1 MAKLLY
7 RLGFWSA
14 KNRIKVLLGSITLLV
29 AAAIVA
35 LSMGIHF
42 GEETSIPGLA
52 SQQTLEVMEKEFPN
66 PQGNLGKTQLVL
78 KAPANETL
86 SSEAAQQLITAQLKE
101 VAADQEVASVVSP
114 YDNHSIN
121 ADRTIGYATITYKV
135 PGADVPE
142 TSKESVLQVADTLR
156 DAGWQADLIGD
167 GYVKMATS
175 SPTEGLGVL
184 LALVILAV
192 ALGSILTGV
201 LPILTAALGLGFGI
215 MLIIIGTSIFDIPSF
230 ALSLAGMLGLAVGID
245 YALFIIARYRQQLA
259 EGYERREAIAIAN
272 GTAGSAVVFAGLT
285 VIIALIGFSFVG
297 VPFLTAMGTA
307 GALTVFTAILMTL
320 FVVPAILELLGGRIK
335 APVKRSKVTGNK
347 QKPASR
353 GNLWGRFVTG
363 QPIVAVVLGVALLA
377 TAALPFFHM
386 ETGLGNDG
394 QKSPDTTE
402 RRAYDLLS
410 EGYGEG
416 YHGPLVILAETDGGE
431 EAAANLAKV
440 IEEVKT
446 YPNVV
451 AVNPAV
457 TGPSGKVSLITVM
470 PATGPNDSETIDL
483 VHLIRDKAPGIEQRD
498 HIRIGVT
505 GSTAVN
511 IDITQ
516 KLNQALPKFCLIIVG
531 LAFVLL
537 MLVFRSILVP
547 IKAVLGFIL
556 SLGATLGFV
565 TYVVQDGHFQKLF
578 HFYAEAPVFNFL
590 PIIVV
595 GVLFGLAMDYEVFL
609 VSRMREEFKRSGDAR
624 KSVLAGIRH
633 SGGVVSAAGLIM
645 VAVFTGF
652 ILAHEPM
659 VKVMGLALAFGVLFD
674 AFVVRMLIVPGVMT
688 LLGKSAWYI
697 PEWLDRLL
705 PNLDVEGEGVMEEVE
720 KKRQTASKENL
731 RAVQEPGIGYLAD
744 SIE

>member
-1 MAKLLY
+1 MAKWLY

-14 KNRIKVLLGSITLLV
+14 KNRIKVLAGSFTLLI

-35 LSMGIHF
+35 LSMGVHF
-42 GEETSIPGLA
+42 GEETTIPGLA

-66 PQGNLGKTQLVL
+66 PQGAAPKTQLVL
-78 KAPANETL
+78 RAPENETL
-86 SSEAAQQLITAQLKE
+86 TSEPVQQLVNTKLKE
-101 VAADQEVASVVSP
+101 LTADAEVASVLSP
-114 YDNHSIN
+114 YDNHSLN
-121 ADRTIGYATITYKV
+121 ADSTIGYATITYKV
-135 PGADVPE
+135 AGDEVTAD
-142 TSKESVLQVADTLR
+142 SKNMVEWAADSLR
-156 DAGWQADLIGD
+156 DAGLQAELIGD
-167 GYVKMATS
+167 GYVQMATS
-175 SPTEGLGVL
+175 SPTEALGVL

-201 LPILTAALGLGFGI
+201 LPVLTAGLGLGFGI
-215 MLIIIGTSIFDIPSF
+215 MLIIVGTSLFDVPSF

-245 YALFIIARYRQQLA
+245 YALFIIARYRQQLG

-272 GTAGSAVVFAGLT
+272 GTAGSAVVFAGVT
-285 VIIALIGFSFVG
+285 VIIALVGFSFVG
-297 VPFLTAMGTA
+297 VPFLTAMGIA
-307 GALTVFTAILMTL
+307 GALCVFTAILMTI
-320 FVVPAILELLGGRIK
+320 FVVPAILELLGSRIK
-335 APVKRSKVTGNK
+335 PPAKRVKAAEDK
-347 QKPASR
+347 QKAKR

-363 QPIVAVVLGVALLA
+363 RPLVAVVLGVALLA
-377 TAALPFFHM
+377 TVALPFFHM

-394 QKSPDTTE
+394 HKSPDKTE

-410 EGYGEG
+410 EAYGDG
-416 YHGPLVILAETDGGE
+416 YHGPLVLLAETDGGA
-431 EAAANLAKV
+431 EAAANLNKV
-440 IEEVKT
+440 MEEVKT

-451 AVNPAV
+451 AVNPPV
-457 TGPSGKVSLITVM
+457 TGPSGTISLITVM
-470 PATGPNDSETIDL
+470 PATGPNDSQTIDL
-483 VHLIRDKAPGIEQRD
+483 VHLIRDKAPEIERQD
-498 HIRIGVT
+498 QVKIGVT

-547 IKAVLGFIL
+547 VKAVLGFIL

-578 HFYAEAPVFNFL
+578 GFHAEAPVFNFL

-609 VSRMREEFKRSGDAR
+609 VSRMREEFKKSGDAR

-633 SGGVVSAAGLIM
+633 SGGVVTAAGLIM

-652 ILAHEPM
+652 ILAEEPM

-688 LLGKSAWYI
+688 LLGKSAWFF
-697 PEWLDRLL
+697 PKWLDRLL
-705 PNLDVEGEGVMEEVE
+705 PNLDVEGEEVMKEVE
-720 KKRQTASKENL
+720 MKRLEAAGDTRIRRL
-731 RAVQEPGIGYLAD
+731 G
-744 SIE
+744 

>member
-1 MAKLLY
+1 MAKILY

-14 KNRIKVLLGSITLLV
+14 KNRLKVLLGSITLLV

-35 LSMGIHF
+35 LSMGVHF

-52 SQQTLEVMEKEFPN
+52 SQKTLEVMEKEFPN
-66 PQGNLGKTQLVL
+66 PQSGLGKTQLVL
-78 KAPANETL
+78 KAPENERL
-86 SSEAAQQLITAQLKE
+86 SSEAAKQLVTAKLKE
-101 VAADQEVASVVSP
+101 VAADPEVTSVVSP
-114 YDNHSIN
+114 YDNHSLN
-121 ADRTIGYATITYKV
+121 VDSTIGYATITYAV
-135 PGADVPE
+135 PGDEVTDE
-142 TSKESVLQVADTLR
+142 SKDSVNEIAESLR
-156 DAGWQADLIGD
+156 DAGWQAELIGD

-175 SPTEGLGVL
+175 SPTEALGVL

-201 LPILTAALGLGFGI
+201 LPIVTAGLGLGFGI
-215 MLIIIGTSIFDIPSF
+215 MLIITGASFLDVPSF

-272 GTAGSAVVFAGLT
+272 GTAGSAVVFAGVT
-285 VIIALIGFSFVG
+285 VIIALVGFSFVG
-297 VPFLTAMGTA
+297 VPFLTAMGMA
-307 GALTVFTAILMTL
+307 GALTVFTAILMTI
-320 FVVPAILELLGGRIK
+320 FVVPAILDLLGGKVK
-335 APVKRSKVTGNK
+335 APAKRAGSK
-347 QKPASR
+347 QKPAGR

-363 QPIVAVVLGVALLA
+363 QPLVAVLLGVALLA
-377 TAALPFFHM
+377 TIALPFFHM

-394 QKSPDTTE
+394 HKSPDKTE

-410 EGYGEG
+410 EAYGEG
-416 YHGPLVILAETDGGE
+416 YHGPLVLLAETDGGK
-431 EAAANLAKV
+431 EAASNLNKV

-446 YPNVV
+446 YPNV
-451 AVNPAV
+451 AMVNPAV
-457 TGPSGKVSLITVM
+457 TAPSGKVALITVM
-470 PATGPNDSETIDL
+470 PETGPNDSATIDL
-483 VHLIRDKAPGIEQRD
+483 VHLIRDKASEIEQQD
-498 HIRIGVT
+498 HIKLGVT

-578 HFYAEAPVFNFL
+578 GFYAEAPVFNFL

-609 VSRMREEFKRSGDAR
+609 VSRMREEFKKSGDAK

-633 SGGVVSAAGLIM
+633 SGGVVTAAGLIM

-652 ILAHEPM
+652 ILAEEPM

-674 AFVVRMLIVPGVMT
+674 AFIVRMLIVPGVMT
-688 LLGKSAWYI
+688 LLGKSAWYF
-697 PEWLDRLL
+697 PKWLDRLL

-720 KKRQTASKENL
+720 KKQRGFTKESNIRL
-731 RAVQEPGIGYLAD
+731 LAKPL
-744 SIE
+744 E

>member
-14 KNRIKVLLGSITLLV
+14 KNRIKVLIASISLLV

-35 LSMGIHF
+35 LSMGTNF
-42 GEETSIPGLA
+42 NEETIIPGLA
-52 SQQTLEVMEKEFPN
+52 SQKTLEVMEKEFPN
-66 PQGNLGKTQLVL
+66 PQGDLGSTQLVL
-78 KAPANETL
+78 KAPDNETL
-86 SSEAAQQLITAQLKE
+86 SSEGSQQLIAAKLKE
-101 VAADQEVASVVSP
+101 VAADPEVASVVSP
-114 YDNHSIN
+114 YDNHSLN
-121 ADRTIGYATITYKV
+121 TDSTIGYAIITYKV
-135 PGADVPE
+135 PGDDVSE
-142 TSKESVLQVADTLR
+142 ASKDSITGIAESLR
-156 DAGWQADLIGD
+156 DSGWQAELIGD

-175 SPTEGLGVL
+175 NPTEGLGVL
-184 LALVILAV
+184 LALVILAI
-192 ALGSILTGV
+192 ALGSVITGILPV
-201 LPILTAALGLGFGI
+201 LTAALGLGFGI
-215 MLIIIGTSIFDIPSF
+215 MLIIIGSNIFDVPSF

-245 YALFIIARYRQQLA
+245 YALFIIARYRQQIA

-272 GTAGSAVVFAGLT
+272 GTAGSAVVFAGVT
-285 VIIALIGFSFVG
+285 VIIALVGFSFVG
-297 VPFLTAMGTA
+297 VPFLTAMGIA
-307 GALTVFTAILMTL
+307 GAVTVFTAIVMTI
-320 FVVPAILELLGGRIK
+320 FVVPAILDLLEGKIK
-335 APVKRSKVTGNK
+335 APVKQKNTKDHSKTTK
-347 QKPASR
+347 K

-363 QPIVAVVLGVALLA
+363 QPFVAVVLGIVLLA
-377 TAALPFFHM
+377 TVALPFFHM

-394 QKSPDTTE
+394 HKSPDKTE
-402 RRAYDLLS
+402 RRAYDLLT
-410 EGYGEG
+410 EAYGEG
-416 YHGPLVILAETDGGE
+416 YHGPLVILAETAGGE
-431 EAAANLAKV
+431 EAAASLNKV

-457 TGPSGKVSLITVM
+457 TGPSGKISLITIM

-483 VHLIRDKAPGIEQRD
+483 VHLIRDKAPEIEQQD
-498 HIRIGVT
+498 HVKIEVT

-547 IKAVLGFIL
+547 FKAVLGFIL

-578 HFYAEAPVFNFL
+578 GFYAEAPVFNFL

-609 VSRMREEFKRSGDAR
+609 VSRMREEFKKSGDAK

-633 SGGVVSAAGLIM
+633 SGGVVTAAGLIM

-652 ILAHEPM
+652 ILAEEPM

-688 LLGKSAWYI
+688 LLGKSAWYL
-697 PEWLDRLL
+697 PKWLDRLL
-705 PNLDVEGEGVMEEVE
+705 PNLDIEGEEVMEEVAE
-720 KKRQTASKENL
+720 KRHLK
-731 RAVQEPGIGYLAD
+731 VVD
-744 SIE
+744 SPTIIYTKNYQ

>member
-14 KNRIKVLLGSITLLV
+14 KNRIKVLIGSITLLV
-29 AAAIVA
+29 IAAIVA

-52 SQQTLEVMEKEFPN
+52 SQKTLEVMEKEFPN

-78 KAPANETL
+78 KAPDNETL
-86 SSEAAQQLITAQLKE
+86 SSEAAKQLITAKLKE
-101 VAADQEVASVVSP
+101 VAADQEVSSVVGP
-114 YDNHSIN
+114 YENHSLN
-121 ADRTIGYATITYKV
+121 ADSTIGYATITYKV
-135 PGADVPE
+135 PGADV
-142 TSKESVLQVADTLR
+142 TDVSKDSVNRIAESLR
-156 DAGWQADLIGD
+156 DAGWQAELIGD

-192 ALGSILTGV
+192 ALGSIITGV
-201 LPILTAALGLGFGI
+201 LPILTAGLGLGFGI
-215 MLIIIGTSIFDIPSF
+215 MLIIIGTSFLNIPSF

-272 GTAGSAVVFAGLT
+272 GTAGSAVVFAGVT
-285 VIIALIGFSFVG
+285 VIIALVGFSFVG

-307 GALTVFTAILMTL
+307 GALTVLTAILMTI
-320 FVVPAILELLGGRIK
+320 FVVPAILELLGEK
-335 APVKRSKVTGNK
+335 VKVPTKRSKRKGSN
-347 QKPASR
+347 QKPANH

-363 QPIVAVVLGVALLA
+363 QPLVAVVLGVALLA
-377 TAALPFFHM
+377 TLALPFFHM

-394 QKSPDTTE
+394 HKSPDKTE

-410 EGYGEG
+410 EAYGEG
-416 YHGPLVILAETDGGE
+416 YHGPLVILAETDGGK
-431 EAAANLAKV
+431 EAAANLNKV

-446 YPNVV
+446 YPNI
-451 AVNPAV
+451 AMVNPAV
-457 TGPSGKVSLITVM
+457 TGPSGKISLITVM
-470 PATGPNDSETIDL
+470 PTTGPNDSKTIDL
-483 VHLIRDKAPGIEQRD
+483 VHLIRDKAPEIEQQD
-498 HIRIGVT
+498 HIKIGVT

-565 TYVVQDGHFQKLF
+565 TFVVQDGHFQNLF
-578 HFYAEAPVFNFL
+578 NFYAEAPVFNFL

-609 VSRMREEFKRSGDAR
+609 VSRMREEFKKSGDAK
-624 KSVLAGIRH
+624 KSVLAGIRN
-633 SGGVVSAAGLIM
+633 SGGVVTAAGLIM

-652 ILAHEPM
+652 ILAEEPM

-674 AFVVRMLIVPGVMT
+674 AFIVRLLVVPGVMT
-688 LLGKSAWYI
+688 LLGKSAWYF
-697 PEWLDRLL
+697 PKWLDRLL

-720 KKRQTASKENL
+720 KKRLAAEI
-731 RAVQEPGIGYLAD
+731 EPKVRLLG
-744 SIE
+744 

>member
-1 MAKLLY
+1 MSKLLY
-7 RLGFWSA
+7 RMGFWSA
-14 KNRIKVLLGSITLLV
+14 KNRIKVLIGSITLLV
-29 AAAIVA
+29 VAAIVA

-42 GEETSIPGLA
+42 GEETNIPGLA
-52 SQQTLEVMEKEFPN
+52 SQKTLEVMEKEFPN
-66 PQGNLGKTQLVL
+66 PQGDRGKTQLVL
-78 KAPANETL
+78 KAPDNETL
-86 SSEAAQQLITAQLKE
+86 ASDAAQQLIGTQLKE
-101 VAADQEVASVVSP
+101 VAADPEVASVVSP
-114 YDNHSIN
+114 YDNHSLN
-121 ADRTIGYATITYKV
+121 AGSTIGYATITYKV
-135 PGADVPE
+135 PGADVTE
-142 TSKESVLQVADTLR
+142 ASKDTVIQVADTLR
-156 DAGWQADLIGD
+156 DAGWQAELIGD

-215 MLIIIGTSIFDIPSF
+215 MLIIIGTSLFDIPSF

-272 GTAGSAVVFAGLT
+272 GTAGSAVVFAGVT

-307 GALTVFTAILMTL
+307 GALTVFTAILLTI
-320 FVVPAILELLGGRIK
+320 FVVPVILELLGGKIK
-335 APVKRSKVTGNK
+335 APAKRSKGTGSN
-347 QKPASR
+347 QKAAKR
-353 GNLWGRFVTG
+353 GNVWGEFVTG
-363 QPIVAVVLGVALLA
+363 QPLVAVVLGVALLG
-377 TAALPFFHM
+377 TIALPFFHM

-394 QKSPDTTE
+394 HKSPDKTE

-410 EGYGEG
+410 EAYGEG
-416 YHGPLVILAETDGGE
+416 YHGPLVILAETDGGQ
-431 EAAANLAKV
+431 EAAANLTKV
-440 IEEVKT
+440 INEVKT
-446 YPNVV
+446 YPNVI
-451 AVNPAV
+451 AVNPPV

-483 VHLIRDKAPGIEQRD
+483 VHLIRDKAPEIEQQD
-498 HIRIGVT
+498 HVKIGVT

-565 TYVVQDGHFQKLF
+565 TYVVQDGHFQNLF
-578 HFYAEAPVFNFL
+578 HFYAKAPVFNFL

-609 VSRMREEFKRSGDAR
+609 VSRMREEFKKSGDAK

-633 SGGVVSAAGLIM
+633 SGGVVTAAGLIM

-652 ILAHEPM
+652 VLAEEPM

-688 LLGKSAWYI
+688 LLGKSAWYF
-697 PEWLDRLL
+697 PKWLDRLL

-720 KKRQTASKENL
+720 KKRLEIKDETKVRRL
-731 RAVQEPGIGYLAD
+731 G
-744 SIE
+744 

>member
-1 MAKLLY
+1 MSKLLY
-7 RLGFWSA
+7 RMGFWSA
-14 KNRIKVLLGSITLLV
+14 KNRIKVLIGSITLLV
-29 AAAIVA
+29 IAAIVA

-52 SQQTLEVMEKEFPN
+52 SQKTLEIMEKEFPN
-66 PQGNLGKTQLVL
+66 PQGSLGTTQLVL
-78 KAPANETL
+78 KAPENETL
-86 SSEAAQQLITAQLKE
+86 SADAVQQLITAQLKE
-101 VAADQEVASVVSP
+101 VAADPEVASVVSP
-114 YDNHSIN
+114 YDNHSLN
-121 ADRTIGYATITYKV
+121 ADSTIGYATITYKV
-135 PGADVPE
+135 PGADVTE
-142 TSKESVLQVADTLR
+142 ASKDTVIQVADTLR
-156 DAGWQADLIGD
+156 DAGWQAELIGD
-167 GYVKMATS
+167 GFVKMATS

-215 MLIIIGTSIFDIPSF
+215 MLIIIGTSLFDIPSF

-259 EGYERREAIAIAN
+259 EGYERKEAIAIAN
-272 GTAGSAVVFAGLT
+272 GTAGSAVVFAGVT

-297 VPFLTAMGTA
+297 VPFLTAMGIA
-307 GALTVFTAILMTL
+307 GALTVFTAILLTIFL
-320 FVVPAILELLGGRIK
+320 VPAILELLGNKIK
-335 APVKRSKVTGNK
+335 APAKFAKGTGSNQNAARRSNV
-347 QKPASR
+347 
-353 GNLWGRFVTG
+353 WGRFVTG
-363 QPIVAVVLGVALLA
+363 QPLVAVVLGVALLG
-377 TAALPFFHM
+377 TIALPFFHM

-394 QKSPDTTE
+394 HKSPDKTE

-410 EGYGEG
+410 EAYGEG

-431 EAAANLAKV
+431 EAAANLTKV
-440 IEEVKT
+440 INEVKT
-446 YPNVV
+446 YPNVI

-483 VHLIRDKAPGIEQRD
+483 VHLIRDKAPEIEQQD
-498 HIRIGVT
+498 HVKIGVT

-565 TYVVQDGHFQKLF
+565 TYVVQDGHFQNLF
-578 HFYAEAPVFNFL
+578 HFYAKAPVFNFL

-609 VSRMREEFKRSGDAR
+609 VSRMREEFKKSGDPK
-624 KSVLAGIRH
+624 KSVLAGMRH
-633 SGGVVSAAGLIM
+633 SGGVVTAAGLIM

-652 ILAHEPM
+652 VLAEEPM

-688 LLGKSAWYI
+688 LLGKSAWYF
-697 PEWLDRLL
+697 PKWLDRLL

-720 KKRQTASKENL
+720 KKRLEVKDDIKVRRL
-731 RAVQEPGIGYLAD
+731 G
-744 SIE
+744 

>member
-1 MAKLLY
+1 MSKLLY

-14 KNRIKVLLGSITLLV
+14 KNRIKVLIGSFTLLV
-29 AAAIVA
+29 VAAIVA

-52 SQQTLEVMEKEFPN
+52 SQKTLEVMEKEFPN
-66 PQGNLGKTQLVL
+66 PQGDLGTTQLVL
-78 KAPANETL
+78 KAPDNETL
-86 SSEAAQQLITAQLKE
+86 ASDAAQQLIGTQLKK
-101 VAADQEVASVVSP
+101 VAADPEVASVVSP
-114 YDNHSIN
+114 YDNHSLN
-121 ADRTIGYATITYKV
+121 ADSTIGYATINYKV
-135 PGADVPE
+135 PGADVTE
-142 TSKESVLQVADTLR
+142 ASKDTVIQVADTLR
-156 DAGWQADLIGD
+156 DAGWQAELIGD
-167 GYVKMATS
+167 GFVKMATS

-201 LPILTAALGLGFGI
+201 LPILTAALGIGFGI
-215 MLIIIGTSIFDIPSF
+215 MLIIIGTSLFDIPSF

-272 GTAGSAVVFAGLT
+272 GTAGSAVVFAGVT

-297 VPFLTAMGTA
+297 VPFLTAMGIA
-307 GALTVFTAILMTL
+307 GALTVFTAILLTI
-320 FVVPAILELLGGRIK
+320 FVVPAILELLGGKIK
-335 APVKRSKVTGNK
+335 APAKRAKGTGSN
-347 QKPASR
+347 QKAAKR
-353 GNLWGRFVTG
+353 GNVWGRFVTG
-363 QPIVAVVLGVALLA
+363 QPLVAVVLGVALLG
-377 TAALPFFHM
+377 TIALPFFHM

-394 QKSPDTTE
+394 HKSPDKTE

-410 EGYGEG
+410 EAYGEG
-416 YHGPLVILAETDGGE
+416 YHGPLVILAETDGGQ
-431 EAAANLAKV
+431 EAAANLTKV
-440 IEEVKT
+440 INEVKT
-446 YPNVV
+446 YPNVI

-457 TGPSGKVSLITVM
+457 TGPSGKVPLITVM

-483 VHLIRDKAPGIEQRD
+483 VHLIRDKAPEIEQQD
-498 HIRIGVT
+498 HVKIGVT

-565 TYVVQDGHFQKLF
+565 TYVVQDGHFQNLF
-578 HFYAEAPVFNFL
+578 HFYAKAPVFNFL

-609 VSRMREEFKRSGDAR
+609 VSRMREEFRKSGDAK
-624 KSVLAGIRH
+624 KSVLAGIHH
-633 SGGVVSAAGLIM
+633 SGGVVTAAGLIM

-652 ILAHEPM
+652 VLAEEPM

-688 LLGKSAWYI
+688 LLGKSAWYF
-697 PEWLDRLL
+697 PKWLDRLL

-720 KKRQTASKENL
+720 KKRLEIKNDTKVRRL
-731 RAVQEPGIGYLAD
+731 G
-744 SIE
+744 

>member
-1 MAKLLY
+1 MAKWLY

-14 KNRIKVLLGSITLLV
+14 KNRIKVLAGSFTLLI

-35 LSMGIHF
+35 LSMGVHF
-42 GEETSIPGLA
+42 GEETTIPGLA

-66 PQGNLGKTQLVL
+66 PQGAAAKTQLVL
-78 KAPANETL
+78 RAPENETL
-86 SSEAAQQLITAQLKE
+86 TSEPVRQLVNTKLKE
-101 VAADQEVASVVSP
+101 LTADAEVASVLSP
-114 YDNHSIN
+114 YDNHSLN
-121 ADRTIGYATITYKV
+121 ADSTIGYATITYKV
-135 PGADVPE
+135 AGDEVTAD
-142 TSKESVLQVADTLR
+142 SKNMVEWAADSLR
-156 DAGWQADLIGD
+156 DAGLQAELIGD
-167 GYVKMATS
+167 GYVQMATS
-175 SPTEGLGVL
+175 SPTEALGVL

-201 LPILTAALGLGFGI
+201 LPVLTAGLGLGFGI
-215 MLIIIGTSIFDIPSF
+215 MLIIIGTSLFDVPSF

-245 YALFIIARYRQQLA
+245 YALFIIARYRQQLG

-272 GTAGSAVVFAGLT
+272 GTAGSAVMFAGVT
-285 VIIALIGFSFVG
+285 VIIALVGFSFVG
-297 VPFLTAMGTA
+297 VPFLTAMGIA
-307 GALTVFTAILMTL
+307 GALCVFTAILMTI
-320 FVVPAILELLGGRIK
+320 FVVPAILELLGSRIK
-335 APVKRSKVTGNK
+335 PPAKRVKAAEDK
-347 QKPASR
+347 QKAKR

-363 QPIVAVVLGVALLA
+363 RPLVAVVLGVALLA
-377 TAALPFFHM
+377 TVALPFFHM

-394 QKSPDTTE
+394 HKSPDKTE

-410 EGYGEG
+410 EAYGDG
-416 YHGPLVILAETDGGE
+416 YHGPLVLLAETDGGA
-431 EAAANLAKV
+431 EAAANLNKV
-440 IEEVKT
+440 MEEVKT

-451 AVNPAV
+451 AVNPPV
-457 TGPSGKVSLITVM
+457 TGPSGTISLITVM
-470 PATGPNDSETIDL
+470 PATGPNDSQTIDL
-483 VHLIRDKAPGIEQRD
+483 VHLIREKAPEIERQNQVK
-498 HIRIGVT
+498 IGVT

-547 IKAVLGFIL
+547 VKAVLGFIL

-578 HFYAEAPVFNFL
+578 GFHAEAPVFNFL

-609 VSRMREEFKRSGDAR
+609 VSRMREEFKKSGDAR

-633 SGGVVSAAGLIM
+633 SGGVVTAAGLIM

-652 ILAHEPM
+652 ILAEEPM

-688 LLGKSAWYI
+688 LLGKSAWYF
-697 PEWLDRLL
+697 PKWLDRLL
-705 PNLDVEGEGVMEEVE
+705 PNLDVEGEEVMKEVE
-720 KKRQTASKENL
+720 MKRLEAAGDTRIRRL
-731 RAVQEPGIGYLAD
+731 G
-744 SIE
+744 

>member
-52 SQQTLEVMEKEFPN
+52 SQKTLEVMEKEFPN
-66 PQGNLGKTQLVL
+66 PQGDLGKTQLVL
-78 KAPANETL
+78 KAPGNETL
-86 SSEAAQQLITAQLKE
+86 SSEAAQQLIAEKLKE
-101 VAADQEVASVVSP
+101 VVADQEVASVVSP
-114 YDNHSIN
+114 YDNHSLN
-121 ADRTIGYATITYKV
+121 ADSSIGYATITYKV
-135 PGADVPE
+135 PGDEVTEA
-142 TSKESVLQVADTLR
+142 SKDSVTEIAEGLR
-156 DAGWQADLIGD
+156 DAGWQAELIGD

-175 SPTEGLGVL
+175 SPAEALGVL
-184 LALVILAV
+184 VALVILAV
-192 ALGSILTGV
+192 ALGSILTGA

-215 MLIIIGTSIFDIPSF
+215 MLIIIGTSILDIPSF

-272 GTAGSAVVFAGLT
+272 GTAGSAVVFAGVT
-285 VIIALIGFSFVG
+285 VIIALLGFSFVG
-297 VPFLTAMGTA
+297 VPFLSAMGMA
-307 GALTVFTAILMTL
+307 GALCVFTAILMTI
-320 FVVPAILELLGGRIK
+320 FVVPAILELIGGKIK
-335 APVKRSKVTGNK
+335 APVKRSKGSESK
-347 QKPASR
+347 QKPAGR

-363 QPIVAVVLGVALLA
+363 QPLVAVVLGVALLA
-377 TAALPFFHM
+377 TIALPFFHM
-386 ETGLGNDG
+386 ETGLGSDG
-394 QKSPDTTE
+394 HKSPDKTE

-410 EGYGEG
+410 EAYGEG

-431 EAAANLAKV
+431 AAAANLNKV

-451 AVNPAV
+451 RVNPPV

-470 PATGPNDSETIDL
+470 PATGPNDSETLDL
-483 VHLIRDKAPGIEQRD
+483 VHLIRDKASEIEQQE
-498 HIRIGVT
+498 HVKIGVT

-516 KLNQALPKFCLIIVG
+516 KLNQALPKFCLIIVS

-578 HFYAEAPVFNFL
+578 GFYAEAPVFNFL

-609 VSRMREEFKRSGDAR
+609 VSRMREEFKKSGDAK
-624 KSVLAGIRH
+624 KSVLAGMHH
-633 SGGVVSAAGLIM
+633 SGGVVTAAGLIM

-652 ILAHEPM
+652 ILAEEPM

-674 AFVVRMLIVPGVMT
+674 AFVVRMLIVPGLMT
-688 LLGKSAWYI
+688 LLGKSAWYF
-697 PEWLDRLL
+697 PKWLDRLL
-705 PNLDVEGEGVMEEVE
+705 PNLDVEGEEVMKEVE
-720 KKRQTASKENL
+720 QKQLKFVREANIRFL
-731 RAVQEPGIGYLAD
+731 AEPL
-744 SIE
+744 E

>member
-1 MAKLLY
+1 MAKILY

-14 KNRIKVLLGSITLLV
+14 KNRLKVLLGSITLLV

-35 LSMGIHF
+35 LSMGVHF

-52 SQQTLEVMEKEFPN
+52 SQKTLEVMEKEFPN
-66 PQGNLGKTQLVL
+66 PQSGLGKTQLVL
-78 KAPANETL
+78 KAPDNERL
-86 SSEAAQQLITAQLKE
+86 SSETAKQLVTAKLKE
-101 VAADQEVASVVSP
+101 VAADPEVTSVVSP
-114 YDNHSIN
+114 YDNHSLN
-121 ADRTIGYATITYKV
+121 ADSTIGYATITYAV
-135 PGADVPE
+135 PGDEVTDE
-142 TSKESVLQVADTLR
+142 SKDSVNEIAESLR
-156 DAGWQADLIGD
+156 DAGWQAELIGD

-175 SPTEGLGVL
+175 SPTEALGVL

-201 LPILTAALGLGFGI
+201 LPIVTAGLGLGFGI
-215 MLIIIGTSIFDIPSF
+215 MLIIIGTSFLDIPSF

-272 GTAGSAVVFAGLT
+272 GTAGSAVVFAGVT
-285 VIIALIGFSFVG
+285 VMIALVGFSFVG
-297 VPFLTAMGTA
+297 VPFLTAMGMA
-307 GALTVFTAILMTL
+307 GALTVFTAILMTI
-320 FVVPAILELLGGRIK
+320 FVVPAILDLLGGKVK
-335 APVKRSKVTGNK
+335 APAKRAGSK
-347 QKPASR
+347 QKPAGR

-363 QPIVAVVLGVALLA
+363 QPLVAVLLGVALLA
-377 TAALPFFHM
+377 TIALPFFHM

-394 QKSPDTTE
+394 HKSPDKTE

-410 EGYGEG
+410 EAYGEG
-416 YHGPLVILAETDGGE
+416 YHGPLVLLAETDGGK
-431 EAAANLAKV
+431 EAAANLNKV
-440 IEEVKT
+440 IEEVKN
-446 YPNVV
+446 YPNV
-451 AVNPAV
+451 AMVNPAV
-457 TGPSGKVSLITVM
+457 TAPSGKVSLITVM
-470 PATGPNDSETIDL
+470 PTTGPNDSATIDL
-483 VHLIRDKAPGIEQRD
+483 VHLIRDKAPEIEQQD
-498 HIRIGVT
+498 HIKLGVT

-578 HFYAEAPVFNFL
+578 GFYAEAPVFNFL

-609 VSRMREEFKRSGDAR
+609 VSRMREEFKKSGDAK

-633 SGGVVSAAGLIM
+633 SGGVVTAAGLIM

-652 ILAHEPM
+652 ILAEEPM

-674 AFVVRMLIVPGVMT
+674 AFIVRMLIVPGVMT
-688 LLGKSAWYI
+688 VLGKSAWYF
-697 PEWLDRLL
+697 PKWLDRLL

-720 KKRQTASKENL
+720 KKQREYTKESNIRL
-731 RAVQEPGIGYLAD
+731 LAKPL
-744 SIE
+744 E

>member
-1 MAKLLY
+1 MAKWLY

-14 KNRIKVLLGSITLLV
+14 KNRIKVLAGSFTLLI

-35 LSMGIHF
+35 LSMGVHF
-42 GEETSIPGLA
+42 GEETTIPGLA

-66 PQGNLGKTQLVL
+66 PQGAAAKTQLVL
-78 KAPANETL
+78 RAPENKTL
-86 SSEAAQQLITAQLKE
+86 TSEPVQQLVNTKLKE
-101 VAADQEVASVVSP
+101 LTADAEVASVISP
-114 YDNHSIN
+114 YDNHSLN
-121 ADRTIGYATITYKV
+121 ADSTIGYATIAYKV
-135 PGADVPE
+135 AGDEVTAD
-142 TSKESVLQVADTLR
+142 SKNMVEWAADSLR
-156 DAGWQADLIGD
+156 DAGLQAELIGD
-167 GYVKMATS
+167 GYVQMATS
-175 SPTEGLGVL
+175 SPTEALGVL

-201 LPILTAALGLGFGI
+201 LPVLTAALGLGFGI
-215 MLIIIGTSIFDIPSF
+215 MLIIIGTSLFDVPSF

-245 YALFIIARYRQQLA
+245 YALFIIARYRQQLG

-272 GTAGSAVVFAGLT
+272 GTAGSAVVFAGVT
-285 VIIALIGFSFVG
+285 VIIALVGFSFVG
-297 VPFLTAMGTA
+297 VPFLTAMGIA
-307 GALTVFTAILMTL
+307 GALCVFTAILMTI
-320 FVVPAILELLGGRIK
+320 FVVPAILELLGSRIK
-335 APVKRSKVTGNK
+335 PPAKRVKAAADK
-347 QKPASR
+347 QKAKR

-363 QPIVAVVLGVALLA
+363 RPLVAVVLGVALLA
-377 TAALPFFHM
+377 TVALPFFHM

-394 QKSPDTTE
+394 HKSPDKTE

-410 EGYGEG
+410 EAYGDG
-416 YHGPLVILAETDGGE
+416 YHGPLVLLAETDGGA
-431 EAAANLAKV
+431 EAAGNLNKV
-440 IEEVKT
+440 MEEVKT

-451 AVNPAV
+451 AVNPPV
-457 TGPSGKVSLITVM
+457 TGPSGTISLITVM
-470 PATGPNDSETIDL
+470 PATGPNDSQTIDL
-483 VHLIRDKAPGIEQRD
+483 VHLIRDKAPEIERQD
-498 HIRIGVT
+498 QVKIGVT

-547 IKAVLGFIL
+547 VKAVLGFIL

-578 HFYAEAPVFNFL
+578 GFHAEAPVFNFL

-609 VSRMREEFKRSGDAR
+609 VSRMREEFKKSGDAR

-633 SGGVVSAAGLIM
+633 SGGVVTAAGLIM

-652 ILAHEPM
+652 ILAEEPM

-688 LLGKSAWYI
+688 LLGKSAWYF
-697 PEWLDRLL
+697 PKWLDRLL
-705 PNLDVEGEGVMEEVE
+705 PNLDVEGEEVMKQVE
-720 KKRQTASKENL
+720 MKRLEAAGETRIRRL
-731 RAVQEPGIGYLAD
+731 G
-744 SIE
+744 

>member
-7 RLGFWSA
+7 RLGYWSA
-14 KNRIKVLLGSITLLV
+14 KNRLKVLIGSLMLV
-29 AAAIVA
+29 VVAAIVA

-42 GEETSIPGLA
+42 GEETRIPGLA
-52 SQQTLEVMEKEFPN
+52 SQKTLEVMNKEFPN
-66 PQGNLGKTQLVL
+66 PQGNLGTTQLVL
-78 KAPANETL
+78 KAPDNETL
-86 SSEAAQQLITAQLKE
+86 SSEASKELIAGKLKE
-101 VAADQEVASVVSP
+101 AAADPEVASVVSP
-114 YDNHSIN
+114 YDNHSLN
-121 ADRTIGYATITYKV
+121 AEGTVGYATITYNV
-135 PGADVPE
+135 PGDDVTE
-142 TSKESVLQVADTLR
+142 ESKDSVLEIADSLR
-156 DAGWQADLIGD
+156 DTGWQAELIGD

-175 SPTEGLGVL
+175 SPAEGLGVL

-201 LPILTAALGLGFGI
+201 LPVLTAGLGLGFGI
-215 MLIIIGTSIFDIPSF
+215 MLIIIGTSILDIPSF

-272 GTAGSAVVFAGLT
+272 GTAGSAVVFAGVT
-285 VIIALIGFSFVG
+285 VIIALLGFSFVG
-297 VPFLTAMGTA
+297 VPFLTAMGAA
-307 GALTVFTAILMTL
+307 GALCVLTAILTSI
-320 FVVPAILELLGGRIK
+320 FVVPAVLDLLGGRIK
-335 APVKRSKVTGNK
+335 APAKRSRNRGSK
-347 QKPASR
+347 QKNAGS
-353 GNLWGRFVTG
+353 GNLWGTFVTG
-363 QPIVAVVLGVALLA
+363 QPLIAVVAGVALLA
-377 TAALPFFHM
+377 TIALPFFHM

-410 EGYGEG
+410 DTYGAG

-431 EAAANLAKV
+431 EAAANLNKV
-440 IEEVKT
+440 MEEVKT

-483 VHLIRDKAPGIEQRD
+483 VHLIRDKAPAIEQQD
-498 HIRIGVT
+498 HVKIGVT

-547 IKAVLGFIL
+547 VKAVLGFIL

-565 TYVVQDGHFQKLF
+565 TFVVQDGYFQKLF
-578 HFYAEAPVFNFL
+578 GFYAEAPVFNFL

-609 VSRMREEFKRSGDAR
+609 VSRMREAFKKSGDA
-624 KSVLAGIRH
+624 KQSVLAGIHH
-633 SGGVVSAAGLIM
+633 SGGVVTAAGLIM

-652 ILAHEPM
+652 ILAEEPM

-674 AFVVRMLIVPGVMT
+674 AFIVRMLIVPGVMT
-688 LLGKSAWYI
+688 LLGKSAWYF
-697 PEWLDRLL
+697 PKWLDRLL
-705 PNLDVEGEGVMEEVE
+705 PNLDVEGEEVMKEVE
-720 KKRQTASKENL
+720 LKHSQKVSRSA
-731 RAVQEPGIGYLAD
+731 
-744 SIE
+744 

>member
-14 KNRIKVLLGSITLLV
+14 KNRIKVLMGSMVMLV

-35 LSMGIHF
+35 LSLGVHF
-42 GEETSIPGLA
+42 KEETTIPGLA
-52 SQQTLEVMEKEFPN
+52 SQTTLEVMEKEFPN
-66 PQGNLGKTQLVL
+66 PQGDLGKTQLVL
-78 KAPANETL
+78 KAPENETL
-86 SSEAAQQLITAQLKE
+86 LSDTAKQLIAAKLKE
-101 VAADQEVASVVSP
+101 LAADQAIASVAGP
-114 YDNHSIN
+114 YDNHSLN
-121 ADRTIGYATITYKV
+121 ADQTIGYATITYKV
-135 PGADVPE
+135 PGDEVTEESKNLVSGIAD
-142 TSKESVLQVADTLR
+142 SLR
-156 DAGWQADLIGD
+156 NTGWQAELIGD
-167 GYVKMATS
+167 GYVTMATS
-175 SPTEGLGVL
+175 SPTEALGVL

-192 ALGSILTGV
+192 ALGSIITGV
-201 LPILTAALGLGFGI
+201 LPILTAGLGLGFGI
-215 MLIIIGTSIFDIPSF
+215 MLIIIGTSLLDIPSF

-259 EGYERREAIAIAN
+259 EGYDRREAIAIAN
-272 GTAGSAVVFAGLT
+272 GTAGSAVVFAGVT
-285 VIIALIGFSFVG
+285 VIIALVGFSFVG
-297 VPFLTAMGTA
+297 VPFLTAMGLA
-307 GALTVFTAILMTL
+307 GALCVFTAILMTI
-320 FVVPAILELLGGRIK
+320 FVVPAILELLGSRIK
-335 APVKRSKVTGNK
+335 APANRSSNRGGS
-347 QKPASR
+347 QKEASR
-353 GNLWGRFVTG
+353 RNLWGRFVTG
-363 QPIVAVVLGVALLA
+363 RPLVAVVLGVALLA
-377 TAALPFFHM
+377 TLALPFFHM
-386 ETGLGNDG
+386 ETGLGSDG
-394 QKSPDTTE
+394 HKSQDKTE

-410 EGYGEG
+410 KAYGEG
-416 YHGPLVILAETDGGE
+416 YHGPLVILAETDGGKE
-431 EAAANLAKV
+431 SAANLNKV

-470 PATGPNDSETIDL
+470 PATGPNDSATVEL
-483 VHLIRDKAPGIEQRD
+483 VHLIREKAPEIEQQD
-498 HIRIGVT
+498 HVKIGVT

-531 LAFVLL
+531 LAFILL

-547 IKAVLGFIL
+547 VKAVLGFIL

-578 HFYAEAPVFNFL
+578 HFYAKAPVFNFL

-609 VSRMREEFKRSGDAR
+609 VSRMREEFKKSGDAKR
-624 KSVLAGIRH
+624 SVLAGIRH
-633 SGGVVSAAGLIM
+633 SGGVVTAAGLIM

-652 ILAHEPM
+652 VLAEEPM

-688 LLGKSAWYI
+688 LLGKSAWYF
-697 PEWLDRLL
+697 PKWLDRLL
-705 PNLDVEGEGVMEEVE
+705 PNLDVEGEEVMKEVE
-720 KKRQTASKENL
+720 QKRIDTASDTKIRL
-731 RAVQEPGIGYLAD
+731 LG
-744 SIE
+744 

>member
-14 KNRIKVLLGSITLLV
+14 KNRLKVLIGSITLLV
-29 AAAIVA
+29 VAAVVA
-35 LSMGIHF
+35 LSMGINF
-42 GEETSIPGLA
+42 NEATSIPGLA
-52 SQQTLEVMEKEFPN
+52 SQKTLEVMDKEFPN
-66 PQGNLGKTQLVL
+66 PEGGLAKTQIVF
-78 KAPANETL
+78 KASANETL
-86 SSEAAQQLITAQLKE
+86 SSEDTQQLIAAQLKE
-101 VAADQEVASVVSP
+101 LAAVDTEISSVSSP
-114 YDNHSIN
+114 YDNHSLN
-121 ADRTIGYATITYKV
+121 ADSTIGYATITYKV
-135 PGADVPE
+135 PAADVPLE
-142 TSKESVLQVADTLR
+142 SKDSVDQTVDTLR
-156 DAGWQADLIGD
+156 DSGLQVELIGD
-167 GYVKMATS
+167 GYITMATG
-175 SPTEGLGVL
+175 SPSEGLGIL

-192 ALGSILTGV
+192 ALGSILTGI
-201 LPILTAALGLGFGI
+201 LPILTAVLGLGFGI
-215 MLIIIGTSIFDIPSF
+215 MLIIMGTNYLEIPSF

-259 EGYERREAIAIAN
+259 AGYERREAIAIAN
-272 GTAGSAVVFAGLT
+272 GTAGSAVVFAAVT
-285 VIIALIGFSFVG
+285 VIIALVGFSFVG
-297 VPFLTAMGTA
+297 VPFLTAMGVA
-307 GALTVFTAILMTL
+307 GALTVFTSLLMTI
-320 FVVPAILELLGGRIK
+320 FVIPAILDLMGGKIK
-335 APVKRSKVTGNK
+335 APKKSFKST
-347 QKPASR
+347 QKLQKSEGR

-363 QPIVAVVLGVALLA
+363 QPLIAVVIGVALLA
-377 TAALPFFHM
+377 TLALPFFHM

-394 QKSPDTTE
+394 QKSPDKTE

-410 EGYGEG
+410 EAYGEG

-440 IEEVKT
+440 MEEVKT

-451 AVNPAV
+451 AVNPAG
-457 TGPSGKVSLITVM
+457 TSASGKVSLITVM
-470 PATGPNDSETIDL
+470 PATGPNDSETLDL
-483 VHLIRDKAPGIEQRD
+483 VHLIRDKAPEIEQQD
-498 HIRIGVT
+498 HIKIGVT

-565 TYVVQDGHFQKLF
+565 TYVVQDGNFQNIF
-578 HFYAEAPVFNFL
+578 RFYKEAPVFNFL

-609 VSRMREEFKRSGDAR
+609 VSRMREEFKKSGDAK
-624 KSVLAGIRH
+624 KSVLAGIHH
-633 SGGVVSAAGLIM
+633 SGGVVAAAGLIM

-652 ILAHEPM
+652 MLADEPM

-674 AFVVRMLIVPGVMT
+674 AFIVRLLVVPGVMT
-688 LLGKSAWYI
+688 LLGKSAWSF
-697 PEWLDRLL
+697 PKWLDRIL
-705 PNLDVEGEGVMEEVE
+705 PNLDVEGEEVMKEVE
-720 KKRQTASKENL
+720 KKHLKVVPEAKLLS
-731 RAVQEPGIGYLAD
+731 
-744 SIE
+744 

>member
-14 KNRIKVLLGSITLLV
+14 KNRLKVLLGSITLVVL
-29 AAAIVA
+29 AAIVA

-42 GEETSIPGLA
+42 GEETNIPGLA
-52 SQQTLEVMEKEFPN
+52 SQKTLEVMEKEFPN
-66 PQGNLGKTQLVL
+66 PQGDLGTTQLVL
-78 KAPANETL
+78 KAPDNETL
-86 SSEAAQQLITAQLKE
+86 ASEAAKVLIAAQLKE
-101 VAADQEVASVVSP
+101 VAADQEVTSVVSP
-114 YDNHSIN
+114 YDNHSLN
-121 ADRTIGYATITYKV
+121 ADSTIGYATITYKV
-135 PGADVPE
+135 PGADVTE
-142 TSKESVLQVADTLR
+142 DSKDSVIRVAETLR
-156 DAGWQADLIGD
+156 NVGWQADLIGD
-167 GYVKMATS
+167 GFVKMATS

-215 MLIIIGTSIFDIPSF
+215 MLIIIGTSLLDIPSF

-245 YALFIIARYRQQLA
+245 YALFIIARYRQLLA

-272 GTAGSAVVFAGLT
+272 GTAGSAVVFAGVT

-297 VPFLTAMGTA
+297 VPFLTAMGLA
-307 GALTVFTAILMTL
+307 GALCVFTAILMTI
-320 FVVPAILELLGGRIK
+320 FVVPAILELLGGKIK
-335 APVKRSKVTGNK
+335 APVKRSKGTRSK
-347 QKPASR
+347 QNDASR

-363 QPIVAVVLGVALLA
+363 QPLVAVVLGVALLA
-377 TAALPFFHM
+377 TIALPFFHM

-394 QKSPDTTE
+394 QKSPDKTE

-410 EGYGEG
+410 KAYGEG

-431 EAAANLAKV
+431 ESASNLNKV
-440 IEEVKT
+440 IEELKT

-451 AVNPAV
+451 MVNPAV
-457 TGPSGKVSLITVM
+457 TSPSGKVSLITVM
-470 PATGPNDSETIDL
+470 PGTGPNDSETIDL
-483 VHLIRDKAPGIEQRD
+483 VNLIRDKALGIEQQD
-498 HIRIGVT
+498 HIQIGVT

-578 HFYAEAPVFNFL
+578 GFYTEAPVFNFL

-609 VSRMREEFKRSGDAR
+609 VSRMREEFKKSGDAK
-624 KSVLAGIRH
+624 KSVLAGMHH
-633 SGGVVSAAGLIM
+633 SGGVVTAAGLIM

-652 ILAHEPM
+652 MLAEEPM

-674 AFVVRMLIVPGVMT
+674 AFVVRLLIVPGLMT
-688 LLGKSAWYI
+688 LLGKSAWYF
-697 PEWLDRLL
+697 PKWLDRLL
-705 PNLDVEGEGVMEEVE
+705 PNLDVEGEEVMKEVE
-720 KKRQTASKENL
+720 KKQMKIAEASISLEN
-731 RAVQEPGIGYLAD
+731 IIY
-744 SIE
+744 

>member
-1 MAKLLY
+1 MSKLLY
-7 RLGFWSA
+7 RMGFWSA
-14 KNRIKVLLGSITLLV
+14 KNRIKVLIGSITLLV
-29 AAAIVA
+29 VAAIVA

-42 GEETSIPGLA
+42 GEETNIPGLA
-52 SQQTLEVMEKEFPN
+52 SQKTLEVMEKEFPN
-66 PQGNLGKTQLVL
+66 PQGGLGTTQLVL
-78 KAPANETL
+78 KAPDNETL
-86 SSEAAQQLITAQLKE
+86 ASDAAQQLIGTQLKE
-101 VAADQEVASVVSP
+101 VAADPEVASVVSP
-114 YDNHSIN
+114 YDNHSLN
-121 ADRTIGYATITYKV
+121 ADSTIGYATITYKV
-135 PGADVPE
+135 PGADVTE
-142 TSKESVLQVADTLR
+142 ASKDTVIQVADTLR
-156 DAGWQADLIGD
+156 DAGWQAELIGD

-215 MLIIIGTSIFDIPSF
+215 MLIIIGTSLFDIPSF

-272 GTAGSAVVFAGLT
+272 GTAGSAVVFAGVT

-297 VPFLTAMGTA
+297 VPFLTAMGIA
-307 GALTVFTAILMTL
+307 GALTVFTAILLTI
-320 FVVPAILELLGGRIK
+320 FVVPAILELLGGKIK
-335 APVKRSKVTGNK
+335 APAKRAKGTGNN
-347 QKPASR
+347 QKAARRS
-353 GNLWGRFVTG
+353 NVWGRFVTG
-363 QPIVAVVLGVALLA
+363 QPLVAVVLGVALLG
-377 TAALPFFHM
+377 TIALPFFHM

-394 QKSPDTTE
+394 HKSPDKTE

-410 EGYGEG
+410 EAYGEG

-431 EAAANLAKV
+431 EAAANLTKV
-440 IEEVKT
+440 INEVKT
-446 YPNVV
+446 LPNVI

-483 VHLIRDKAPGIEQRD
+483 VHLIRDKAPEIEQQD
-498 HIRIGVT
+498 HVKIGVT

-565 TYVVQDGHFQKLF
+565 TYVVQDGHFQNLF
-578 HFYAEAPVFNFL
+578 HFYAKAPVFNFL

-609 VSRMREEFKRSGDAR
+609 VSRMREEFKKSGDAK

-633 SGGVVSAAGLIM
+633 SGGVVTAAGLIM

-652 ILAHEPM
+652 VLAEEPM
-659 VKVMGLALAFGVLFD
+659 VRVMGLALAFGVLFD

-688 LLGKSAWYI
+688 LLGKSAWYF
-697 PEWLDRLL
+697 PKWLDRLL

-720 KKRQTASKENL
+720 KKRLEIKDETKIRRL
-731 RAVQEPGIGYLAD
+731 G
-744 SIE
+744 

>member
-1 MAKLLY
+1 MSKLLY

-14 KNRIKVLLGSITLLV
+14 KNRIKVLIGSITLLV
-29 AAAIVA
+29 AAAVVA

-42 GEETSIPGLA
+42 GEETNIPGLA
-52 SQQTLEVMEKEFPN
+52 SQKTLEVMEKEFPN
-66 PQGNLGKTQLVL
+66 PQSGLGTTQLVL
-78 KAPANETL
+78 KAPDNETL
-86 SSEAAQQLITAQLKE
+86 VSDAAQQLIGTQLKE
-101 VAADQEVASVVSP
+101 VAADPEVASVVSP
-114 YDNHSIN
+114 YDNHSLN
-121 ADRTIGYATITYKV
+121 ADSTIGYATITYKV
-135 PGADVPE
+135 PGADVTE
-142 TSKESVLQVADTLR
+142 VSKDTVIQVAESLR
-156 DAGWQADLIGD
+156 DAGWQAELIGD
-167 GYVKMATS
+167 GFVKMATS

-215 MLIIIGTSIFDIPSF
+215 MLIIIGTNLFDIPSF

-272 GTAGSAVVFAGLT
+272 GTAGSAVVFAGVT

-297 VPFLTAMGTA
+297 VPFLTTMGIA
-307 GALTVFTAILMTL
+307 GALTVFTAILMTI
-320 FVVPAILELLGGRIK
+320 FVVPAILEVLGGKIK
-335 APVKRSKVTGNK
+335 APAKRAKGTGSN
-347 QKPASR
+347 QKAARR
-353 GNLWGRFVTG
+353 GNVWGRFVTG
-363 QPIVAVVLGVALLA
+363 QPLVAVVLGVALLG
-377 TAALPFFHM
+377 TIALPFFHM

-394 QKSPDTTE
+394 HKSPDKTE

-410 EGYGEG
+410 EAYGEG

-440 IEEVKT
+440 INEVKT
-446 YPNVV
+446 YPNVI

-470 PATGPNDSETIDL
+470 PATGPNDSETVDL
-483 VHLIRDKAPGIEQRD
+483 VHLIRDKAPEIEQQD
-498 HIRIGVT
+498 HVKIGVT

-565 TYVVQDGHFQKLF
+565 TYVVQDGHFQNLF
-578 HFYAEAPVFNFL
+578 HFYAKAPVFNFL

-609 VSRMREEFKRSGDAR
+609 VSRMREEFKKSGDAK

-633 SGGVVSAAGLIM
+633 SGGVVTAAGLIM

-652 ILAHEPM
+652 VLAEEPM

-674 AFVVRMLIVPGVMT
+674 AFIVRMLIVPGVMT
-688 LLGKSAWYI
+688 LLGKSAWYF
-697 PEWLDRLL
+697 PKWLDRLL

-720 KKRQTASKENL
+720 KKRLDAEGETEIRL
-731 RAVQEPGIGYLAD
+731 LG
-744 SIE
+744 

>member
-1 MAKLLY
+1 MAKILY

-14 KNRIKVLLGSITLLV
+14 KNRLKVLLGSITLLV

-35 LSMGIHF
+35 LSMGVHF

-52 SQQTLEVMEKEFPN
+52 SQKTLEVMEKEFPN
-66 PQGNLGKTQLVL
+66 PQSGLGKAQLVL
-78 KAPANETL
+78 KAPDNETL
-86 SSEAAQQLITAQLKE
+86 SSEAAKQLITAKLKE
-101 VAADQEVASVVSP
+101 VAADPEIASVVSP
-114 YDNHSIN
+114 YDNHSLN
-121 ADRTIGYATITYKV
+121 ADSTIGYAAITYKV
-135 PGADVPE
+135 PGDEVTQE
-142 TSKESVLQVADTLR
+142 SKDSLDQIADTLR
-156 DAGWQADLIGD
+156 DAGWQAELIGD

-192 ALGSILTGV
+192 ALGSIISGV
-201 LPILTAALGLGFGI
+201 LPILTAGLGLGFGI
-215 MLIIIGTSIFDIPSF
+215 MLIIIGTSMLDIPSF

-272 GTAGSAVVFAGLT
+272 GTAGSAVVFAGVT
-285 VIIALIGFSFVG
+285 VIIALVGFSFVG
-297 VPFLTAMGTA
+297 VPFLTAMGMA
-307 GALTVFTAILMTL
+307 GALTVFTAILMTI
-320 FVVPAILELLGGRIK
+320 FVVPAILDLLGGKVK
-335 APVKRSKVTGNK
+335 APAKRAGSK
-347 QKPASR
+347 QKPESR

-363 QPIVAVVLGVALLA
+363 QPLVAVMLGIALLA
-377 TAALPFFHM
+377 TIALPFFHM

-394 QKSPDTTE
+394 HKSPDKTE

-410 EGYGEG
+410 EAYGEG
-416 YHGPLVILAETDGGE
+416 YHGPLVILAETDGGK
-431 EAAANLAKV
+431 EAAANLNKV

-446 YPNVV
+446 YPNV
-451 AVNPAV
+451 AMVNPAV
-457 TGPSGKVSLITVM
+457 TAPSGKVSLITVM
-470 PATGPNDSETIDL
+470 PTTGPNDSATIDL
-483 VHLIRDKAPGIEQRD
+483 VHLIRDKAPEIEQQD
-498 HIRIGVT
+498 HIKIGVT

-565 TYVVQDGHFQKLF
+565 TYVVQDGHFQDLF
-578 HFYAEAPVFNFL
+578 GFYAKAPVFNFL

-609 VSRMREEFKRSGDAR
+609 VSRMREEFKKSGDAK

-633 SGGVVSAAGLIM
+633 SGGVVTAAGLIM

-652 ILAHEPM
+652 ILAEEPM

-674 AFVVRMLIVPGVMT
+674 AFIVRMLIVPGVMT
-688 LLGKSAWYI
+688 LLGKSAWYF
-697 PEWLDRLL
+697 PKWLDRLL

-720 KKRQTASKENL
+720 KKQRDFAKESNI
-731 RAVQEPGIGYLAD
+731 RFLAKPL
-744 SIE
+744 E

>member
-1 MAKLLY
+1 MAKWLY

-14 KNRIKVLLGSITLLV
+14 KNRIKVLAGSFTMLI

-35 LSMGIHF
+35 LSMGVHF
-42 GEETSIPGLA
+42 GEETTIPGLA

-66 PQGNLGKTQLVL
+66 PQGAAAKTQLVL
-78 KAPANETL
+78 RAPENETL
-86 SSEAAQQLITAQLKE
+86 TSEPVQQLVNTKLKE
-101 VAADQEVASVVSP
+101 LTADAEVASVLSP
-114 YDNHSIN
+114 YDNHSLN
-121 ADRTIGYATITYKV
+121 ADSTIGYATITYKV
-135 PGADVPE
+135 AGDEVTAD
-142 TSKESVLQVADTLR
+142 SKNMVEWAADSLR
-156 DAGWQADLIGD
+156 DAGLQAELIGD
-167 GYVKMATS
+167 GYVQMATS
-175 SPTEGLGVL
+175 SPTEALGVL

-201 LPILTAALGLGFGI
+201 LPVLTAGLGLGFGI
-215 MLIIIGTSIFDIPSF
+215 MLIIIGTSLFDVPSF

-245 YALFIIARYRQQLA
+245 YALFIIARYRQQLG

-272 GTAGSAVVFAGLT
+272 GTAGSAVVFAGVT
-285 VIIALIGFSFVG
+285 VIIALVGFSFVG
-297 VPFLTAMGTA
+297 VPFLTAMGIA
-307 GALTVFTAILMTL
+307 GALCVFTAILMTI
-320 FVVPAILELLGGRIK
+320 FVVPAILELLGSRIK
-335 APVKRSKVTGNK
+335 PPAKPVKAAADNPKAK
-347 QKPASR
+347 R
-353 GNLWGRFVTG
+353 GNMWGRFVTG
-363 QPIVAVVLGVALLA
+363 RPLVAVVLGVALLA
-377 TAALPFFHM
+377 TVALPFFHM

-394 QKSPDTTE
+394 HKSQDRTE
-402 RRAYDLLS
+402 RRAYELLS
-410 EGYGEG
+410 EAYGEG
-416 YHGPLVILAETDGGE
+416 YHGPLVLLAETDGGA
-431 EAAANLAKV
+431 EAAANLNKV
-440 IEEVKT
+440 MEEVKT

-451 AVNPAV
+451 AVNPPV
-457 TGPSGKVSLITVM
+457 TGPSGTISLITVM
-470 PATGPNDSETIDL
+470 PATGPNDSQTIDL
-483 VHLIRDKAPGIEQRD
+483 VHLIREKAPEMERQNQVK
-498 HIRIGVT
+498 IGVT

-547 IKAVLGFIL
+547 VKAVLGFIL

-578 HFYAEAPVFNFL
+578 GFHAEAPVFNFL

-609 VSRMREEFKRSGDAR
+609 VSRMREEFKKSGDAR

-633 SGGVVSAAGLIM
+633 SGGVVTAAGLIM

-652 ILAHEPM
+652 ILAEEPM

-688 LLGKSAWYI
+688 LLGKSAWYF
-697 PEWLDRLL
+697 PKWLDRLL
-705 PNLDVEGEGVMEEVE
+705 PNLDVEGEEVMKEVE
-720 KKRQTASKENL
+720 MKRLEAAGDTRIRRL
-731 RAVQEPGIGYLAD
+731 G
-744 SIE
+744 

>member
-14 KNRIKVLLGSITLLV
+14 KNRLKVLLGSITLVVL
-29 AAAIVA
+29 AAIVA

-42 GEETSIPGLA
+42 GEETNIPGLA
-52 SQQTLEVMEKEFPN
+52 SQKTLEIMEKEFPN
-66 PQGNLGKTQLVL
+66 PQGDLGTTQLVL
-78 KAPANETL
+78 KAPDNETL
-86 SSEAAQQLITAQLKE
+86 SSEAAKVLIAAQLKE

-114 YDNHSIN
+114 YDNHSLN
-121 ADRTIGYATITYKV
+121 ADSTIGYATITYKV
-135 PGADVPE
+135 PGADVTE
-142 TSKESVLQVADTLR
+142 ESKAAVIRIAETLR
-156 DAGWQADLIGD
+156 DVGWQADLIGD
-167 GYVKMATS
+167 GFVKMATS

-215 MLIIIGTSIFDIPSF
+215 MLIIIGTSLLDIPSF

-245 YALFIIARYRQQLA
+245 YALFIISRYRQLLA
-259 EGYERREAIAIAN
+259 ERHERREAIAIAN
-272 GTAGSAVVFAGLT
+272 GTAGSAVVFAGVT

-297 VPFLTAMGTA
+297 VPFLTAMGMA
-307 GALTVFTAILMTL
+307 GALCVFTAILMTI
-320 FVVPAILELLGGRIK
+320 FVVPAILELLGDKIK
-335 APVKRSKVTGNK
+335 APVKRSKRIGSK
-347 QKPASR
+347 QNDASR

-363 QPIVAVVLGVALLA
+363 QPLVAVVLGVALLA
-377 TAALPFFHM
+377 TIALPFFHM

-394 QKSPDTTE
+394 QKSPDKTE

-410 EGYGEG
+410 EAYGEG

-431 EAAANLAKV
+431 EAAANLNKV
-440 IEEVKT
+440 MEEVKT

-451 AVNPAV
+451 MVNPAV

-470 PATGPNDSETIDL
+470 PGTGPNDSATVDL
-483 VHLIRDKAPGIEQRD
+483 VNLIRDKAPAIESQD
-498 HIRIGVT
+498 HVKVGVT
-505 GSTAVN
+505 GMTAVN

-578 HFYAEAPVFNFL
+578 GFYTEAPVFNFL

-609 VSRMREEFKRSGDAR
+609 VSRMREEFKKSGDAK
-624 KSVLAGIRH
+624 KSVLAGMHH
-633 SGGVVSAAGLIM
+633 SGGVVTAAGLIM

-652 ILAHEPM
+652 ILAEEPM

-674 AFVVRMLIVPGVMT
+674 AFVVRLLIVPGLMT
-688 LLGKSAWYI
+688 LLGKSVWYF
-697 PEWLDRLL
+697 PKWLDRLL
-705 PNLDVEGEGVMEEVE
+705 PNLDVEGEEVMKEVE
-720 KKRQTASKENL
+720 KKQMKIAEASISLGN
-731 RAVQEPGIGYLAD
+731 II
-744 SIE
+744 S

>member
-1 MAKLLY
+1 
-7 RLGFWSA
+7 
-14 KNRIKVLLGSITLLV
+14 
-29 AAAIVA
+29 
-35 LSMGIHF
+35 MGIHF

-52 SQQTLEVMEKEFPN
+52 SQKTLEVMEKEFPN
-66 PQGNLGKTQLVL
+66 PESGLGKTQLVL
-78 KAPANETL
+78 KAPENESL
-86 SSEAAQQLITAQLKE
+86 SSEAAQQLIAAQLKE

-114 YDNHSIN
+114 YDNHSLN
-121 ADRTIGYATITYKV
+121 ADSTIGYATITYKV
-135 PGADVPE
+135 PGADVTGESKDTVNHVAE
-142 TSKESVLQVADTLR
+142 TMR
-156 DAGWQADLIGD
+156 DAGWQAELIGD

-175 SPTEGLGVL
+175 SPAEGLGVL

-245 YALFIIARYRQQLA
+245 YALFIIARYRQQLS
-259 EGYERREAIAIAN
+259 EGYDRREAIAIAN
-272 GTAGSAVVFAGLT
+272 GTAGSAVVFAGVT
-285 VIIALIGFSFVG
+285 VIIALVGFSFVG

-307 GALTVFTAILMTL
+307 GALTVFTAILLTI
-320 FVVPAILELLGGRIK
+320 FVVPAILELLGGKIK
-335 APVKRSKVTGNK
+335 APKQRSQKAAGK
-347 QKPASR
+347 QKAASR

-363 QPIVAVVLGVALLA
+363 QPLIAVVLGVALLA
-377 TAALPFFHM
+377 TVALPFFHM

-394 QKSPDTTE
+394 QKSTDTTE

-410 EGYGEG
+410 EAYGEG

-431 EAAANLAKV
+431 EAAANLGKV

-470 PATGPNDSETIDL
+470 PATGPNDSETLDL
-483 VHLIRDKAPGIEQRD
+483 VHLIRDKAPGIEQQD
-498 HIRIGVT
+498 HVKIGVT

-578 HFYAEAPVFNFL
+578 GFYAEAPVFNFL

-609 VSRMREEFKRSGDAR
+609 VSRMREEFKKSGDAK

-652 ILAHEPM
+652 ILADEPM

-674 AFVVRMLIVPGVMT
+674 AFIVRMLIVPGMMT
-688 LLGKSAWYI
+688 LLGKSAWYF
-697 PEWLDRLL
+697 PKWLDRLL
-705 PNLDVEGEGVMEEVE
+705 PNLDVEGEEVMKIVE
-720 KKRQTASKENL
+720 KKELSRSA
-731 RAVQEPGIGYLAD
+731 
-744 SIE
+744 